1 MNDCKKNLINQ
12 CAENFIQDVDIECP
26 NASCEYEV
34 CENAMNF
41 YKKYPYYKGDEWEVL
56 KFQGTLK
63 TYYCGNE
70 DEREKYKWKKVQVGY
85 KGAHLL
91 VKKPKKVHEKRELAL
106 TADILTSI
114 QSPINK
120 ILKKYGSCDK
130 CYTREKGAVIK
141 EEILSDH
148 NRFTGISDRKPD
160 LKPYLKAFAYVY
172 YWCGNMMPTIC
183 NYKGTDECIEK
194 IKKIKDA
201 PEQEL
206 VEQYNNFISGKIKD
220 MRQLTMGIWSE
231 WARNFWDEKETGTSD
246 WWLKFVNDNYFEDY
260 LDDNNEI
267 RSDIKLF
274 YEYKDGDEKECFL
287 NNTKLIIKR
296 SYRIKNT
303 INGSWNDAKNAK
315 HKECIQCIFKNVLS
329 KSGFKDEELQDSKDE
344 EPQDSLKS
352 IF

>member
-12 CAENFIQDVDIECP
+12 CAENFIQDVDITKCP
-26 NASCEYEV
+26 NTSCEYEV
-34 CENAMNF
+34 CKNAMNF
-41 YKKYPYYKGDEWEVL
+41 YKNYPYYKGDEWEVI
-56 KFQGTLK
+56 KFQDTLNA
-63 TYYCGNE
+63 YYWSND
-70 DEREKYKWKKVQVGY
+70 DEREKYKWEKSTGGY

-91 VKKPKKVHEKRELAL
+91 VKKPKKDHKKREPAL

-114 QSPINK
+114 QSPINI
-120 ILKKYGSCDK
+120 ILKKCGSCDK

-141 EEILSDH
+141 KEILEDH
-148 NRFTGISDRKPD
+148 NRFTGISDLKPY

-183 NYKGTDECIEK
+183 NYKGTDECIAK
-194 IKKIKDA
+194 IILIKDG
-201 PEQEL
+201 PEQKQ
-206 VEQYNNFISGKIKD
+206 VKNYKDFISGQIKD

-231 WARNFWDEKETGTSD
+231 WARDFWDEKEKSTSD

-260 LDDNNEI
+260 LDDNNKI

-274 YEYKDGDEKECFL
+274 YEYKDSDEKEWFL

-303 INGSWNDAKNAK
+303 INGNWNDAKNAK

-329 KSGFKDEELQDSKDE
+329 KSGFKDEELQDSLN
-344 EPQDSLKS
+344 SL
-352 IF
+352 FE

>member
-12 CAENFIQDVDIECP
+12 CAENFIQDVDITKCP
-26 NASCEYEV
+26 NPSCEYEV
-34 CENAMNF
+34 CKNAMNF
-41 YKKYPYYKGDEWEVL
+41 YKNYPYYKGDEWEVM
-56 KFQGTLK
+56 KFQGTLND
-63 TYYCGNE
+63 YYSN
-70 DEREKYKWKKVQVGY
+70 DDKRKKYKCGY
-85 KGAHLL
+85 EEAHLL
-91 VKKPKKVHEKRELAL
+91 VKKTEKELLAL

-114 QSPINK
+114 KSPINK

-130 CYTREKGAVIK
+130 SYSNEKGAVIR

-148 NRFTGISDRKPD
+148 NWFTGISD

-183 NYKGTDECIEK
+183 NYKGNDECIDK

-206 VEQYNNFISGKIKD
+206 VGQYKNFISGQIKS
-220 MRQLTMGIWSE
+220 MSELRMGIWSE
-231 WARNFWDEKETGTSD
+231 WARDFWGEKEKSISD

-260 LDDNNEI
+260 LDDNNKI
-267 RSDIKLF
+267 RYDIKLF
-274 YEYKDGDEKECFL
+274 YKYKDSDEKEWFL

-303 INGSWNDAKNAK
+303 INGNWNDAKNAK

-329 KSGFKDEELQDSKDE
+329 KSGFKDEELQDSLN
-344 EPQDSLKS
+344 SL
-352 IF
+352 FE

>member
-1 MNDCKKNLINQ
+1 MNDCKKYFINQ
-12 CAENFIQDVDIECP
+12 CVEKFIQDVDIKSP

-41 YKKYPYYKGDEWEVL
+41 YKNYPYYKGDEWKVI

-63 TYYCGNE
+63 DYYCSND
-70 DEREKYKWKKVQVGY
+70 DEREKYKWGKSTGGY
-85 KGAHLL
+85 KGPHLL
-91 VKKPKKVHEKRELAL
+91 VKKTEKELEKRELAL

-120 ILKKYGSCDK
+120 ILKKYGSCVK
-130 CYTREKGAVIK
+130 EKGAVIK
-141 EEILSDH
+141 EEILSNH
-148 NRFTGISDRKPD
+148 NRFTGISD

-183 NYKGTDECIEK
+183 NYKGNNDECINK

-206 VEQYNNFISGKIKD
+206 VEQYKNFISGKIRD
-220 MRQLTMGIWSE
+220 MRQLKMGIWSE
-231 WARNFWDEKETGTSD
+231 WARDFWGEKEKSTSD

-260 LDDNNEI
+260 LDDNNKI

-274 YEYKDGDEKECFL
+274 YEYKDSDEKEWFL
-287 NNTKLIIKR
+287 NNTKLMIKR
-296 SYRIKNT
+296 SYRIVHKY
-303 INGSWNDAKNAK
+303 NGSWNEASFEPVREIIKTIFLTAKIPEEK
-315 HKECIQCIFKNVLS
+315 IEEQCKTWF
-329 KSGFKDEELQDSKDE
+329 
-344 EPQDSLKS
+344 
-352 IF
+352 